1 MKNILV
7 TIDFDTES
15 GLLIEKAYD
24 LAIKFKSK
32 IWILHIA
39 EPEPDFIG
47 YAVGPQYIRDHRA
60 EELREEHKILQ
71 KYAQEL
77 NNIGVEAEG
86 LLIQGPTIEMIIEES
101 VKLNTDL
108 IIAGHHKHG
117 FFYNAF
123 VGSVSTELIKESDI
137 PVMIVPLH

>member
-7 TIDFDTES
+7 TIDFDKES
-15 GLLIEKAYD
+15 GLLIDKAFE
-24 LAIKFKSK
+24 LAMHFKSK

-71 KYAQEL
+71 KYAEEL
-77 NNIGVEAEG
+77 RQKGVDAEG

-123 VGSVSTELIKESDI
+123 VGSVSTEIIKESNI
-137 PVMIVPLH
+137 PVLIIPLH